1 MSNSTVI
8 RTASLGAAVILM
20 AAGYGISP
28 SAHAADAQ
36 PPSTSRSPQALS
48 VRSAA
53 EVRNISALLAALRDY
68 AANFGGKYPDSIEEL
83 VQRNI
88 ISADD
93 FKKATTSP
101 LATSKVPGDD
111 YEFFQRGMGPDSPA
125 DTVLVIGKNTLAPG
139 DLRRAVGIQGG
150 GVVWWKRAQIDAFM
164 KKAGTAK

>member
-8 RTASLGAAVILM
+8 RSASVVAAVVLLT
-20 AAGYGISP
+20 AGYGISP

-48 VRSAA
+48 VRTAA
-53 EVRNISALLAALRDY
+53 EVQNIATLLAALREY

-83 VQRNI
+83 VQRNV

-101 LATSKVPGDD
+101 LAISKVPGDD
-111 YEFFQRGMGPDSPA
+111 YEFFQRGKGPGSPA
-125 DTVLVIGKNTLAPG
+125 DTVLVIGRNTLAPA
-139 DLRRAVGIQGG
+139 DSRRAVGIQGG